1 MIYLQRKLRCGNIS
15 NLGPY
20 MMFLAFLVVGELQL
34 RIKQL
39 LFHQKKLC
47 SGQKNLIIRGVK
59 TLLRERDGSR
69 IRQVT
74 NAIFHPPSFLFLY
87 SLSIIS
93 PILSFSHSLP
103 LLLALLLFL
112 FLLSLSLNLSLS
124 FSYFPFFL
132 LPLSPSLFIFLIC
145 SSNNHASEPKLDN
158 KLTKH
163 WIIKSKF

>member
-1 MIYLQRKLRCGNIS
+1 MENYNMIYLQRKLRCGNIS
-15 NLGPY
+15 NRGPY

-93 PILSFSHSLP
+93 PILSFTPSFTCSLTVSLSPLP
-103 LLLALLLFL
+103 LHQSLSLSLISLSFFSLFL
-112 FLLSLSLNLSLS
+112 FLFSS
-124 FSYFPFFL
+124 FVAAIITHQ
-132 LPLSPSLFIFLIC
+132 SPS
-145 SSNNHASEPKLDN
+145 
-158 KLTKH
+158 
-163 WIIKSKF
+163 